1 METNKDFGFSITKI
15 VAEELYNNAGK
26 LIPENEVQ
34 IKLGDYQH
42 LLSDPVHLIIQEVLS
57 EHPLPYKL
65 QDFQLL
71 TLHVLGSKKNVILLA
86 PTGSGKMICA
96 YLGILVLQKVFGI
109 EKGVGLGIQPLSAI
123 MEEKL
128 KGPLV
133 KTGVITMSGDVKA
146 SIEENDAYLS
156 DPLAQF
162 KSGDITILLGHAELW
177 LTNTAQDITDSL
189 NKRGLV
195 VGTFLEEFQ
204 MNLVGHLGSDFRF
217 VCWTFSI
224 GNA

>member
-1 METNKDFGFSITKI
+1 
-15 VAEELYNNAGK
+15 
-26 LIPENEVQ
+26 
-34 IKLGDYQH
+34 
-42 LLSDPVHLIIQEVLS
+42 
-57 EHPLPYKL
+57 
-65 QDFQLL
+65 
-71 TLHVLGSKKNVILLA
+71 
-86 PTGSGKMICA
+86 MICA

-133 KTGVITMSGDVKA
+133 KTGVITMSGDMKP
-146 SIEENDAYLS
+146 SIEENDAFLS

-162 KSGDITILLGHAELW
+162 KSGDITILLGHAESW

-189 NKRGLV
+189 NKQGLI
-195 VGTFLEEFQ
+195 VGTFLDEFQ
-204 MNLVGHLGSDFRF
+204 MNLVGHWGSDFRF
-217 VCWTFSI
+217 VCWTFSS